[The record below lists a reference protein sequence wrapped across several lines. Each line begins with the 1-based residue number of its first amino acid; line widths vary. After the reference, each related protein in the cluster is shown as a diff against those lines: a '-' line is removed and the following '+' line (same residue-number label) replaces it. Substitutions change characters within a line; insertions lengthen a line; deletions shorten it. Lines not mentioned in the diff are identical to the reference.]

1 MITKS
6 NFLFFSLF
14 VYLMFTAKVVNSQTC
29 AGSSITLTVRYLTQI
44 NPTQFTFEVWAENT
58 NTSITQRLSAI
69 AGNLGHPTLATNLGT
84 GWTAI
89 VLEQP
94 LQGPTGLNL
103 ITPNTTKTTAFRW
116 TNNPNAGSTLM
127 LTSDVKVA
135 KFQVT
140 LGTGGVVPTAFNLRY
155 TSPSA
160 VTAYCNGNTNAYTM
174 NSMATGLNFGS
185 NAPLPVKLTDF
196 SAEKV
201 GERKARL
208 TWSSSS
214 EINSSH
220 FEIEKSYDADNF
232 EKIGEVKAAGNSQTL
247 LRYEFYDDKIEGLRS
262 KQILYY
268 RLKMVD
274 LDGTIEYSDIR
285 GLNFGTD
292 QLAGVSMYPNPTSQ
306 YLNLDINKDYFTEE
320 NGELQVF
327 DALGKLIL
335 SKKVIGSGIETID
348 MGRMSNGVYHVVLTQ
363 GDQVFKEKIIK
374 ID

>member
-6 NFLFFSLF
+6 NFLFFSL
-14 VYLMFTAKVVNSQTC
+14 VVSLMFTAQIVNSQAC
-29 AGSSITLTVRYLTQI
+29 VGSSITLTVRNLVPI
-44 NPTQFTFEVWAENT
+44 SETQFTFEVWAENT
-58 NTSITQRLSAI
+58 NPIISQRLSAI
-69 AGNLGHPTLATNLGT
+69 AGNVGHPILVTNLGT

-94 LQGPTGLNL
+94 LQGLAGLSP
-103 ITPNTTKTTAFRW
+103 ITPNIAQTTAFRW
-116 TNNPNAGSTLM
+116 TNNPNPNSTLM
-127 LTSDVKVA
+127 LTSDVKVV

-140 LGTGGVVPTAFNLRY
+140 LGSGGVMPTALNLRY
-155 TSPSA
+155 TSPSG
-160 VTAYCNGNTNAYTM
+160 VSAYCNGNPNVYTM
-174 NSMATGLNFGS
+174 NSLATGLNFGS

-220 FEIEKSYDADNF
+220 FEIEKSHDADNF

-274 LDGTIEYSDIR
+274 LDGTIEYTDIR
-285 GLNFGTD
+285 GLNFGND
-292 QLAGVSMYPNPTSQ
+292 QSFGVSMYPNPTSQ
-306 YLNLDINKDYFTEE
+306 FLNLDISKGSSEE
-320 NGELQVF
+320 KGELQVF

-335 SKKVIGSGIETID
+335 SKKVIGTGIETID

-363 GDQVFKEKIIK
+363 GDHVFKEKIIK